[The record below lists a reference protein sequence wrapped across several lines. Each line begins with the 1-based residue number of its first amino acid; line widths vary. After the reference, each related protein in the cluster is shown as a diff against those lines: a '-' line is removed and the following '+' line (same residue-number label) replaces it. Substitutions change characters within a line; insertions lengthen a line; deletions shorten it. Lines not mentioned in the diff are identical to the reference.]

1 MFPQPQIPGER
12 ERERESKFLITK
24 QAMNS
29 QLAFLMKIEERKRGE
44 AETIVTSLTSGN
56 IIIS

>member
-1 MFPQPQIPGER
+1 
-12 ERERESKFLITK
+12 
-24 QAMNS
+24 MNS